1 MIISE
6 FSLLLVLKTE
16 NTRMNTQN
24 ENFLSLYNTLHGK
37 TLSQNES
44 KTDTIPYPAS
54 FREKT
59 AFSKFSF
66 FTRM

>member
-6 FSLLLVLKTE
+6 FSLLLVLNTE

-24 ENFLSLYNTLHGK
+24 ENFLSLYNALHGK

-44 KTDTIPYPAS
+44 KTDTISYPAS
-54 FREKT
+54 LRAKT